1 MGILTGRDTI
11 GLKDSLGNEVEI
23 NVVKSIKY
31 DYPVS
36 ITKHA
41 TESGAKIADHVNT
54 DQGTISLDCVIS
66 STFELFPPKKISQSY
81 KINLLVN
88 WRAYGSVLTVLGYGT
103 RSLFS
108 LAFPSD
114 ESVFK
119 SAEDSTDQFLGLG
132 QEEIDYLLISGL
144 NYDRT
149 IEAGK
154 DIPCNIKLTR
164 VAVAKS
170 KTATISGETEV
181 KSGSIKK
188 TSKKDPAPPESI
200 LSKSRN

>member
-1 MGILTGRDTI
+1 MGLLTGRDTI

-81 KINLLVN
+81 KLNLLVN
-88 WRAYGSVLTVLGYGT
+88 WRAYGSVLTILGYGT

-108 LAFPSD
+108 LAFPGD

-132 QEEIDYLLISGL
+132 QEETDYLLISGL

-149 IEAGK
+149 IETGK

-164 VAVAKS
+164 VAVAKA
-170 KTATISGETEV
+170 KTASATSGENV
-181 KSGSIKK
+181 SSGTIKK

-200 LSKSRN
+200 LSKSRS